1 VDDKLTAI
9 SSSTVEQ
16 AEGVSRNT
24 ETLGTFREMFD
35 KTFPTYLAMGMT
47 YDEFYNKDH
56 TLTIAYRKAFEL
68 QREQT
73 NQDLWLQGA
82 YVYEAIS
89 RVAPLLHPFAKR
101 PKAEP
106 YLDKPYPLYEEEK
119 TENNVESKAV
129 TDKGFAYMQAAM
141 TRINNKFGKG

>member
-24 ETLGTFREMFD
+24 ETLGTFRETFD

-73 NQDLWLQGA
+73 NQNLWLQGA

-106 YLDKPYPLYEEEK
+106 YLVDVFSGDSIVASQLKLKVKSEGMGSS
-119 TENNVESKAV
+119 N
-129 TDKGFAYMQAAM
+129 KG
-141 TRINNKFGKG
+141 IL